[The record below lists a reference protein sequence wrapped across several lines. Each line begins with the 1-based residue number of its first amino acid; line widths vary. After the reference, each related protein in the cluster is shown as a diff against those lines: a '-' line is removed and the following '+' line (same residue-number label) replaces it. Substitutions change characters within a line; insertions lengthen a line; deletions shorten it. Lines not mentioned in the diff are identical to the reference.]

1 MIIAKELTLLFGEQ
15 TVFDKIN
22 FTINQDQRI
31 GLVGRNGSGKTTL
44 LKVIAGLQGFD
55 AGKIEIQK
63 GSSIAYMP
71 QEVVLLSKKSVLD
84 ESISIFQ
91 DLDQLVA
98 ESHEIEKLLSL
109 DHKYGEPE
117 KLERY
122 AFLQN
127 KLLELDY
134 ESKITQAKKILTG
147 LGFTKEQLDGP
158 VDTLS
163 VGWKMRLVLAK
174 LLLQKADFYLF
185 DEPTNHLDLVAKD
198 WFLDFLKNS
207 NFGFVLVCHDR
218 YFLDHLCEQI
228 YELSLG
234 RLTVYRGN
242 YSKYLEQ
249 KEQNEQLLEKKFVE
263 QQKHIKKEEALID
276 RFRAK
281 ASKAKMVQSRIKA
294 LEKIELVKL
303 EPKLKTVN
311 FSFPEVKRSGKIV
324 LDVRD
329 VSFSFGDKKIFQK
342 VSFQIER
349 GQKVALVAPNGTGK
363 TTLLSLI
370 MGKYEIQYGKITFGH
385 NVEPALFEQ
394 DQNRSLNLDKT
405 ILQEVEDSC
414 ADSETR
420 MKVRGLLGAFL
431 FTGDDVLK
439 KIRVLS
445 GGEKN
450 RVAMAKVLLQ
460 NGNFLILDE
469 PTNHLDIQSKE
480 VLLSVLKSFS
490 GTILFV
496 SHDRD
501 FLNHLA
507 TNILDLTLQ
516 GVFAYAGNYDSF
528 LTQKEEQN
536 RLVEQYTKTVSKVET
551 NENFSENKISY
562 LKKKQVRNLEAK
574 IARQEKE
581 LADLSSKF
589 ENVEYG
595 SEEYSKTFSR
605 MKELQKLI
613 EQDFALWE
621 ELSTGN

>member
-15 TVFDKIN
+15 TVFDHIS

-44 LKVIAGLQGFD
+44 LKIIAGLQGFD
-55 AGKIEIQK
+55 SGKIEIQK
-63 GSSIAYMP
+63 GSKIAYMP
-71 QEVVLLSKKSVLD
+71 QEVVLLSQKSVFD
-84 ESISIFQ
+84 ETISIFEN
-91 DLDQLVA
+91 LDQLIA
-98 ESHEIEKLLSL
+98 ESHEIEKILSA
-109 DHKYGEPE
+109 DHKHGDPE

-122 AFLQN
+122 AFLQD
-127 KLLELDY
+127 KLFELDH
-134 ESKITQAKKILTG
+134 ENKITQAKKILAG
-147 LGFTKEQLDGP
+147 LGFTKEQCQSP
-158 VDTLS
+158 VDNLS

-228 YELSLG
+228 YEVSLG
-234 RLTVYRGN
+234 NLNIYRGN

-249 KEQNEQLLEKKFVE
+249 KEHNEQLLEKKFVE

-294 LEKIELVKL
+294 LEKIELVKI
-303 EPKLKTVN
+303 EPKQKTLN
-311 FSFPEVKRSGKIV
+311 FSLPEVKRSGKIV
-324 LDVRD
+324 LDVKNL
-329 VSFSFGDKKIFQK
+329 SFSFGDKRIFQN
-342 VSFQIER
+342 VSFQVER

-370 MGKYEIQYGKITFGH
+370 MGKYEIQHGKIIFGH
-385 NVEPALFEQ
+385 NVESVLFEQ
-394 DQNRSLNLDKT
+394 DQNRSLNLDKS

-414 ADSETR
+414 TDSETR
-420 MKVRGLLGAFL
+420 MKVRTLLGAFL
-431 FTGDDVLK
+431 FSGDDVLK
-439 KIRVLS
+439 TIRVLS

-450 RVAMAKVLLQ
+450 RVAMAKVLLK

-480 VLLSVLKSFS
+480 VLLEVLKSFS

-507 TNILDLTLQ
+507 TDILDLTAE
-516 GVFAYAGNYDSF
+516 GVFSYAGNYDSF
-528 LTQKEEQN
+528 LVQKQEQN
-536 RLVEQYTKTVSKVET
+536 KLTEQSVVTKVKISE

-562 LKKKQVRNLEAK
+562 LKKKQIRNLEAK

-581 LADLSSKF
+581 LAELSVKF
-589 ENVEYG
+589 EKVEYG

-605 MKELQKLI
+605 MKELEKLI
-613 EQDFALWE
+613 AQDFVLWE
-621 ELSTGN
+621 ELNR